1 MALTVN
7 TNLASMGAL
16 NNLNRTHRGLTD
28 VFTRISSGRR
38 INKAGDD
45 AAGMAVAENL
55 NAAFRSGRVAM
66 RNTNDG
72 ISVVQTAEGA
82 TDEVVN
88 VVKRMREL
96 AVQSASETL
105 DDDERAYIDQEF
117 DALAAEI
124 DRIAATTEFNG
135 VVLTDGSNTLGV
147 AVQVGINATAD
158 DQISISVGDLTTT
171 TLGITTATVDMATA
185 SGASTAIGLLDSALD
200 DLNGYRSA
208 YGAVQN
214 RLESSLRNM
223 ETYTESLASAESQIR
238 DADFAYETS
247 QMAKNQILQQAGVS
261 ILAQANGI
269 NQGALQLLQ

>member
-16 NNLNRTHRGLTD
+16 NNLNRTGRSLSDT
-28 VFTRISSGRR
+28 FTRISSGRR

-147 AVQVGINATAD
+147 AVQVGINATSS

-185 SGASTAIGLLDSALD
+185 SGASTAIGLLDAALD